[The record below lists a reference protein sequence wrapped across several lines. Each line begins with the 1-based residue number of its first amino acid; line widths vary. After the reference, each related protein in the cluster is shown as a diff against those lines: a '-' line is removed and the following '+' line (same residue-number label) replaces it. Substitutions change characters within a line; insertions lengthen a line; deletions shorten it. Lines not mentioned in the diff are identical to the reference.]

1 MKSEGCTTQLS
12 HPLFVSFSG
21 CNRYVA
27 FVELIHLNDLNDNET
42 FIFLTNQW
50 RRHRHTTHTQHTHN
64 NLLLVGHTLRAG
76 ACKNTNKVPFKIL
89 NRNCSQIEFDTL
101 IPWMFLMQVMLV
113 KITQP
118 QDEIILVI
126 FKKNPVVIS
135 FQWFALINN

>member
-1 MKSEGCTTQLS
+1 MFEKRHCTTAVSTLMPKIFALFLIRKWICLIQSKSECSIAQLRLS
-12 HPLFVSFSG
+12 LFILFS
-21 CNRYVA
+21 CCSRYVA

-101 IPWMFLMQVMLV
+101 IP
-113 KITQP
+113 
-118 QDEIILVI
+118 
-126 FKKNPVVIS
+126 
-135 FQWFALINN
+135 